1 MPREAKVMPAK
12 KQSLPR
18 VYQLKITLK
27 GIRPPIWR
35 RLQVPGATT
44 LAALHQVLQAVFGWT
59 DSHLHQFIVD
69 ETYYGEPEHYE
80 DYDDIETV
88 DEKKAILGGVVHREK
103 QRFLYVYDFG
113 DNWEHEI
120 VVEKIIVGNSGS
132 DRPLCLGGKRQG
144 PPEDCGGTMGY
155 QEFLEAIRDP
165 DHEEHEAMLEWVG
178 GSFDPKEFDLATVN
192 PALAWLSLRRS
203 WVQ

>member
-1 MPREAKVMPAK
+1 M
-12 KQSLPR
+12 
-18 VYQLKITLK
+18 
-27 GIRPPIWR
+27 
-35 RLQVPGATT
+35 
-44 LAALHQVLQAVFGWT
+44 LQAVFGWT
-59 DSHLHQFIVD
+59 DSHLHRFIVD
-69 ETYYGEPEHYE
+69 GAYFGEPEDDE

-132 DRPLCLGGKRQG
+132 DRPLCLGGKRQR

-155 QEFLEAIRDP
+155 QQFFEAIGDP

-178 GSFDPKEFDLATVN
+178 GSFDPEEFDLATVN
-192 PALAWLSLRRS
+192 RALTGLSLRPS